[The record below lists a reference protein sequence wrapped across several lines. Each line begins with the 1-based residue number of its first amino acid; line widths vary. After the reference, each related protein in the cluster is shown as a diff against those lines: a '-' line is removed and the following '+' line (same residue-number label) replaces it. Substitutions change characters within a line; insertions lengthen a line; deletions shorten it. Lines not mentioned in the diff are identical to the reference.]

1 MKKNIFVLLIGI
13 LLSSNYSIAQ
23 VGIGTV
29 TPDVN
34 TMLDIVS
41 AAKGI
46 LIPRMTSAKR
56 DANMADNKESTI
68 YPDNDPV
75 LDPIPDISEY
85 LAEGTLIFNTDLQKL
100 QYWDAIYTRW
110 TSVMDIEGFASG
122 NDGSVLMNFPEFNES
137 GAVKYNLDATLQ
149 YEYKWVVERV
159 DHTLGLPQT
168 NSSFAY
174 QVDES
179 VFGPLISADF
189 DEDDFEL
196 ADPPVT
202 RWPENAEN
210 TTKSG
215 IWDETNSTMLEN
227 PVEGQVHFWRVV
239 IEYEVPNGNSQKGSI
254 ETSITNPNALSTFS
268 TSSTTAIIDGQ
279 GGAVIKSTFLF
290 LTIADSY
297 SLPAS
302 SSGGVGYTLGFRA
315 NADVT
320 ISLRSI
326 LRVSI
331 FKD

>member
-1 MKKNIFVLLIGI
+1 
-13 LLSSNYSIAQ
+13 
-23 VGIGTV
+23 
-29 TPDVN
+29 
-34 TMLDIVS
+34 MLDIVS
-41 AAKGI
+41 AKKGI
-46 LIPRMTSAKR
+46 LIPRMTSAER
-56 DANMADNKESTI
+56 DENMADNKGSTI

-75 LDPIPDISEY
+75 LDPLPVLSEY
-85 LAEGTLIFNTDLQKL
+85 LAEGTIIFNTDLQKL
-100 QYWDAIYTRW
+100 QYWDATFTRW
-110 TSVMDIEGFASG
+110 TSVMDIEGFAAG
-122 NDGSVLMNFPEFNES
+122 NDGSVLMNFPGFNET

-149 YEYKWVVERV
+149 YEYSWPVTKIDYTGGLGSVT
-159 DHTLGLPQT
+159 TL
-168 NSSFAY
+168 NFNY
-174 QVDES
+174 QIDES

-189 DEDDFEL
+189 DEADFEL

-215 IWDETNSTMLEN
+215 IWDETESTMLEN

-254 ETSITNPNALSTFS
+254 ETSITNPNVLSTFS

-290 LTIADSY
+290 LTIADSF
-297 SLPAS
+297 SLPVA
-302 SSGGVGYTLGFRA
+302 SSGGLGYTLGFRA